1 MQSLPGEI
9 YSLSY
14 VYNNLRAAFFPIAVN
29 EDRIKKIACIETC
42 PFLIPCRHS
51 LKPSSISSGKPT

>member
-29 EDRIKKIACIETC
+29 EERIKKIAFIRDL
-42 PFLIPCRHS
+42 PIPIPCRHS